1 MQHIVKKEQVC
12 LQGGGGKKDIY
23 LENNTTKPT
32 IL

>member
-12 LQGGGGKKDIY
+12 LQGGGKKDIY